1 MNLSAP
7 TQPVFII
14 SLVLFV
20 LALLAAFGVLP
31 FLAAYGFWLAIL
43 AYIVLLVGNV
53 SKGL

>member
-7 TQPVFII
+7 TQLIFII

-20 LALLAAFGVLP
+20 LALLSAFGVLP
-31 FLAAYGFWLAIL
+31 FLAAYAFWLAIL

-53 SKGL
+53 AKGL